1 MPEAASFLLEYRPEP
16 RIVNFSN
23 MSAAAAGNVILLV
36 EDNEDDV
43 FLMQNA
49 LAMAEVKARLEI
61 VREGQEALHYLSG
74 TGQFAD
80 REKFPFPSLILLD
93 LKLPY
98 RSGLDIL
105 TWMRQETG
113 LPSTITIVLTSSD
126 EPADLKTAYG
136 LGASTYLVKPPTAS
150 MICDIVTA
158 FKLDW
163 LRSNASHIQ
172 SK

>member
-1 MPEAASFLLEYRPEP
+1 
-16 RIVNFSN
+16 
-23 MSAAAAGNVILLV
+23 MSTSATRNVILLV

-43 FLMQNA
+43 FLMENA
-49 LAMAEVKARLEI
+49 LAMAEVKARLEV
-61 VREGQEALHYLSG
+61 VRDGQEALHYLSG
-74 TGQFAD
+74 TAQFAD
-80 REKFPFPSLILLD
+80 RERFPFPSVILLD

-105 TWMRQETG
+105 AWMRQETN
-113 LPSTITIVLTSSD
+113 LPSAIVVVLTSSD

-136 LGASTYLVKPPTAS
+136 LGANTYLVKPPTVS
-150 MICDIVTA
+150 MICDILTT

>member
-1 MPEAASFLLEYRPEP
+1 
-16 RIVNFSN
+16 
-23 MSAAAAGNVILLV
+23 MSTPAAGNVILIV

-43 FLMQNA
+43 FLMENA
-49 LAMAEVKARLEI
+49 LAMAEVKARLEV
-61 VREGQEALHYLSG
+61 VRDGQEALHYLSG
-74 TGQFAD
+74 TAQFAD
-80 REKFPFPSLILLD
+80 RERFPFPGVILLD

-105 TWMRQETG
+105 AWMRQETN
-113 LPSTITIVLTSSD
+113 LPSAIVVVLTSSD

-136 LGASTYLVKPPTAS
+136 LGANTYLVKPPTVS
-150 MICDIVTA
+150 MICDILTT

-172 SK
+172 NK

>member
-1 MPEAASFLLEYRPEP
+1 MKSHSELVPVPTIEK
-16 RIVNFSN
+16 
-23 MSAAAAGNVILLV
+23 VILLV

-43 FLMQNA
+43 FLIENA
-49 LAMAEVKARLEI
+49 LAMAEVKSRVQV
-61 VREGQEALHYLSG
+61 VRDGQEALHYLSG
-74 TGQFAD
+74 TAQFAD
-80 REKFPFPSLILLD
+80 RERFPFPGLIFLD

-105 TWMRQETG
+105 SWMHQETN
-113 LPSTITIVLTSSD
+113 LPSVTVVVLTSSD

-136 LGASTYLVKPPTAS
+136 LGANTYLVKPPTAP

-158 FKLDW
+158 FRLDW
-163 LRSNASHIQ
+163 LRTNASHIQ

>member
-1 MPEAASFLLEYRPEP
+1 MATAA
-16 RIVNFSN
+16 V
-23 MSAAAAGNVILLV
+23 GNVILLV

-43 FLMQNA
+43 FLLENA
-49 LAMAEVKARLEI
+49 LTMAEVKSRLQV
-61 VREGQEALHYLSG
+61 VRDGQEALHYLSG
-74 TGQFAD
+74 TAQFAD
-80 REKFPFPSLILLD
+80 RQRFPFPSLILLD

-105 TWMRQETG
+105 AWMRQETN
-113 LPSTITIVLTSSD
+113 LPSTIVVVLTSSD
-126 EPADLKTAYG
+126 EPADLKSAYG
-136 LGASTYLVKPPTAS
+136 LGANTYLVKPPTAP

-163 LRSNASHIQ
+163 VRSNASHIE